1 MGSDAKRSRWV
12 AKMSPILVSRSL
24 LTDSQEALQ
33 ILVTGNTCP
42 IRVSKSLEKLHN
54 SLHKKVLSLR
64 LAGEYWSRSKFAAR
78 RGGLELE
85 LERCSGRWRSA
96 VAGRTCPCPLP
107 RRLPRAAT
115 LPANIIITINILLS
129 ITIATIIIII
139 IIIN

>member
-1 MGSDAKRSRWV
+1 MASDAKRSRWV

-24 LTDSQEALQ
+24 LADSQEALR

-42 IRVSKSLEKLHN
+42 ICVPKSLEKLHN
-54 SLHKKVLSLR
+54 SPHKKVLSLR

-115 LPANIIITINILLS
+115 LPANIIITINILLHPS
-129 ITIATIIIII
+129 SIII

>member
-1 MGSDAKRSRWV
+1 MASDAKRSRWV

-24 LTDSQEALQ
+24 LADSQEALR

-42 IRVSKSLEKLHN
+42 ICISKSLEKLHN
-54 SLHKKVLSLR
+54 SPHKKVLSLR

-115 LPANIIITINILLS
+115 LPANIIITINILLHPS
-129 ITIATIIIII
+129 SIII